1 MASRINQ
8 ESHLSQNEMAFLLD
22 NRLEYL
28 KRKFY
33 AKVKMS
39 DIKTCGHVTTVTESR
54 HSDTEIQS
62 PIRYRLQV
70 IVNRDLVCPPDGLD
84 GVVSFELG
92 KLADI
97 GYTCVAHNVNKLKDR
112 PQKKQLGEFKV
123 EDVIPFIAATGQ
135 REYTANGQTYTVRM
149 NSQRYFV
156 FRDSLSCVA
165 CGLVG
170 TKMILEQHP
179 GDKTAHF
186 NLYGEENGELVMMTK
201 DHIRAKS
208 VGGEDRHSNFQTMC
222 SICNNI
228 KAHQA
233 IGLEDLRNLRVL
245 HNKNVKQMPKK
256 ELHRI
261 IEEAKSQIV
270 QGKQEEADWDANYV
284 TLHDLN
290 LFAYTEGELEAVS
303 VYSPCDGVHLG
314 CISKGCPLSG
324 TVEGEWLLAI
334 LTDGTRV
341 RMPIKFVRLWE
352 KKNGVA
358 QVQECVP
365 V

>member
-1 MASRINQ
+1 
-8 ESHLSQNEMAFLLD
+8 
-22 NRLEYL
+22 
-28 KRKFY
+28 
-33 AKVKMS
+33 MS
-39 DIKTCGHVTTVTESR
+39 DNEVLENQPLT
-54 HSDTEIQS
+54 
-62 PIRYRLQV
+62 RYRLQV
-70 IVNRDLVCPPDGLD
+70 IVSRDLVCPPDGLD

-92 KLADI
+92 RLANL

-112 PQKKQLGEFKV
+112 PQKRQLGEFQV
-123 EDVIPFIAATGQ
+123 EDVIPYIAATGQ
-135 REYTANGQTYTVRM
+135 REYIANDQKYIVRM

-156 FRDSLSCVA
+156 FRDNLSCVA

-186 NLYGEENGELVMMTK
+186 NLYGEENGDFVMMTK

-222 SICNNI
+222 AICNNI

-233 IGLEDLRNLRVL
+233 IALEDLRNLRVIY
-245 HNKNVKQMPKK
+245 NNNVNRMPKK
-256 ELHRI
+256 DLHHI
-261 IEEAKSQIV
+261 IEKAKLQIV
-270 QGKQEEADWDANYV
+270 QGRMKEVDWDANYV

-303 VYSPCDGVHLG
+303 VYTPCEGQHLA
-314 CISKGCPLSG
+314 CISKGSPLSG
-324 TVEGEWLLAI
+324 AAEGEWLLAV

-341 RMPIKFVRLWE
+341 RMPLKFVRLWE
-352 KKNGVA
+352 KKAYLLNL
-358 QVQECVP
+358 
-365 V
+365 